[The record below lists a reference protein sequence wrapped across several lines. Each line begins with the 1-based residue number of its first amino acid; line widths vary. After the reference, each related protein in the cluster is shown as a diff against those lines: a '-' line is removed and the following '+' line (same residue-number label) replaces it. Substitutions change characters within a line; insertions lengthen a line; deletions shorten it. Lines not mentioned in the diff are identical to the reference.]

1 MNIVT
6 IIICIIP
13 LLLLQS
19 TARSTLV
26 LAFST
31 KQLHYFQ
38 LRPPSLVCQKS
49 LLRHTKIS
57 RSYDDRGQ
65 QRRCYNNH
73 RAITLELQ
81 LSKHTE
87 ENNDVIMPQKIPIII
102 SDTYDVDI
110 DTTNLQTTT
119 TKHDRTIG
127 ILILLTVP
135 LAWGTYAPVVKYMYN
150 NMEPSMPGFI
160 FSAGYYIDAALT
172 LGVLSTLSAA
182 ADGRDSIVVVDDIG
196 GRVDTTNVEEE
207 ADDQLDFLAKN
218 DVSTEINDNDD
229 IISTITA
236 RGGLELGSYLFI
248 GNGLQVVGLQTVPA
262 DRAGE

>member
-13 LLLLQS
+13 LLQLQS

-38 LRPPSLVCQKS
+38 LPPSLVCQNS
-49 LLRHTKIS
+49 LLRHTNIS

-65 QRRCYNNH
+65 QRRCYNNNH
-73 RAITLELQ
+73 RAISFELQ

-87 ENNDVIMPQKIPIII
+87 ENNVITKIPII
-102 SDTYDVDI
+102 SDTTTTDVDI

-160 FSAGYYIDAALT
+160 FSAGYYIVAALT
-172 LGVLSTLSAA
+172 LGVLSSLSA
-182 ADGRDSIVVVDDIG
+182 DDDDRDSIVDVDDIG

>member
-13 LLLLQS
+13 LMLLT

-38 LRPPSLVCQKS
+38 LPPSLVCQNS
-49 LLRHTKIS
+49 LLRHTNIS

-65 QRRCYNNH
+65 QRRCYNNNH
-73 RAITLELQ
+73 RAISFELQ

-87 ENNDVIMPQKIPIII
+87 ENNAITKIPII
-102 SDTYDVDI
+102 SDTTTTDVDI

-135 LAWGTYAPVVKYMYN
+135 VAWGTYAPVVKYMYN

-160 FSAGYYIDAALT
+160 FSAGYYIVAALT
-172 LGVLSTLSAA
+172 LGVLSSLSA
-182 ADGRDSIVVVDDIG
+182 DDDDRDSIVDVDDIG

-207 ADDQLDFLAKN
+207 TDDQLDFLAKN

>member
-6 IIICIIP
+6 IIIFIP

-38 LRPPSLVCQKS
+38 LRPPSLVCQNS

-102 SDTYDVDI
+102 SDTTTDVDI

-160 FSAGYYIDAALT
+160 FSAGYYIVAALT
-172 LGVLSTLSAA
+172 LGILSSLSAA
-182 ADGRDSIVVVDDIG
+182 DDDRDSIVVVDDVG

-207 ADDQLDFLAKN
+207 ADFLAKN